1 MAENEIKFVGD
12 SASLEKAQERIVA
25 GQDKVTKSIERTAKV
40 SNEAAKEDA
49 RLKREAERLTK
60 SLETSEE
67 RRARRQD
74 ELNKMHQRGHI
85 DAKTH
90 ARAIKELGE
99 ESDEASHG
107 MGVLGD
113 RGKSAMAGIAAGAMG
128 AIAGTVSL
136 TAALAALNREYE
148 KAIQNGEKV
157 RQAAVGFQ
165 NSMESLRMNF
175 NPDDSVGWGDL
186 DKEVLELAKR
196 QGVSVNSVAEVLGGA
211 FSAKG
216 DRSNKWA
223 FQAAEDALTMI
234 KQPAEAS
241 VLASASG
248 DIAKFGESQDSQALQ
263 GFLKQLQL
271 AARITTVE
279 GMTNATPAISAGK
292 ELGMTAERAAEYW
305 AAIGNQMTDTTGQ
318 TSASATV
325 NFFNNLGDKFKLTSE
340 QEKDK
345 ELMRQFTEYHAL
357 PKDEGRIN
365 FLRQNEALREAFILN
380 NPGEAKAGPALR
392 SLLRND
398 EKWQK
403 EISEVESV
411 VPSLAPENDAA
422 NRQFF
427 QDSARQ
433 VQAVHTPAG
442 EIAENNRQSDTNIEQ
457 RRLGK
462 ASVAGHL
469 GSMRDIMTKTY
480 EELDLKGPD
489 WIWESAEFMNRALGE
504 KFGSENPE
512 DVLLKTFDA
521 MKEVVREEDRAF
533 FLDQR
538 KLLEKEREGV
548 IRTRRKVRGEVPD
561 ERPQLKEGID
571 FQDDHSRPGM
581 EGLPPRNES
590 GAYEGTIREVSST
603 VSPQSLQQAVAA
615 AVQPMVSKF
624 DQLINNGQR
633 NHLQEMQAMNQQT
646 AAINRNRPRKESP
659 LARHNRG
666 NRNGYA

>member
-1 MAENEIKFVGD
+1 MAENEIKYVAD
-12 SASLEKAQERIVA
+12 ASSYLRE
-25 GQDKVTKSIERTAKV
+25 QDKVIASQNDHTKAIEGTDKANR
-40 SNEAAKEDA
+40 EAAKEDA
-49 RLKREAERLTK
+49 RMKREGERLTK
-60 SLETSEE
+60 SLETADE
-67 RRARRQD
+67 RRARRQ
-74 ELNKMHQRGHI
+74 EEINKLHQKGYI
-85 DAKTH
+85 DAKTYT
-90 ARAIKELGE
+90 RAIKDLGDE
-99 ESDEASHG
+99 FDEASHG
-107 MGVLGD
+107 MGTLGD
-113 RGKSAMAGIAAGAMG
+113 RGRSAMSGIATGAMG

-136 TAALAALNREYE
+136 TAALAALNKEYD
-148 KAIQNGEKV
+148 KAIENGDKI
-157 RQAAVGFQ
+157 RQAAIGFQ
-165 NSMESLRMNF
+165 GSMESLRMNF
-175 NPDDSVGWGDL
+175 NPDDTVGWGNL

-196 QGVSVNSVAEVLGGA
+196 QNVSVNAVAEVLGGA

-234 KQPAEAS
+234 KKPAEAS

-248 DIAKFGESQDSQALQ
+248 DLAKFGESQDSQAIQ
-263 GFLKQLQL
+263 GFVKQLQL
-271 AARITTVE
+271 AARIETVE

-340 QEKDK
+340 QEKNK
-345 ELMRQFTEYHAL
+345 ELLGQFNAYHAL
-357 PKDEGRIN
+357 PKDEGRID

-380 NPGEAKAGPALR
+380 NPGEAKARPALR

-403 EISEVESV
+403 EITEVESV
-411 VPSLAPENDAA
+411 VPSLAPENDAV

-433 VQAVHTPAG
+433 VQALHTPAG
-442 EIAENNRQSDTNIEQ
+442 AIAENNRQSDTNIEQ
-457 RRLGK
+457 RKLGRM
-462 ASVAGHL
+462 SVAGRL

-489 WIWESAEFMNRALGE
+489 WLWESAEFVNRALGE

-521 MKEVVREEDRAF
+521 MKEVVREEDQEF
-533 FLDQR
+533 FLKQR
-538 KLLEKEREGV
+538 KLLERRREE
-548 IRTRRKVRGEVPD
+548 IIQTRKKARGEAPD

-571 FQDDHSRPGM
+571 FEDTHSRPGM
-581 EGLPPRNES
+581 EGLPPRNKE
-590 GAYEGTIREVSST
+590 GAYQGTVNSVSST
-603 VSPQSLQQAVAA
+603 LSPQALQQAVAA

-624 DQLINNGQR
+624 DQMLRQGNQ
-633 NHLQEMQAMNQQT
+633 NHQQGMRAMNQQT
-646 AAINRNRPRKESP
+646 AAIAANRPQKSSP
-659 LARHNRG
+659 LDKHNRS